1 MVMVANSDNRSLGE
15 LFSELSR
22 DTGTLIR
29 KELELATTEMT
40 SKARIAGGHIA
51 VVAAGGAL
59 AHAGMLVILAAIV
72 IALTQ
77 LGITAWL
84 SALIVGVVTG
94 VVGYLLVN
102 RGLASL
108 RQTNVTPTQTI
119 ETLKEDAKWTTRTPA

>member
-1 MVMVANSDNRSLGE
+1 MVTNSDNRSIGE

-40 SKARIAGGHIA
+40 SKARTAGGHVA

-94 VVGYLLVN
+94 GVGYLLVN
-102 RGLASL
+102 RGLSSL
-108 RQTNVTPTQTI
+108 RQTSVAPKQTI

>member
-1 MVMVANSDNRSLGE
+1 MVMAANSDNRSLGE

-22 DTGTLIR
+22 ETGTLIR
-29 KELELATTEMT
+29 KELELASTEMT
-40 SKARIAGGHIA
+40 SKARIAGGHVA
-51 VVAAGGAL
+51 VVATGGAL

-72 IALTQ
+72 IALTR

-84 SALIVGVVTG
+84 SALIVGLVTG
-94 VVGYLLVN
+94 GVGYLLVN

-108 RQTNVTPTQTI
+108 RQTSVAPKQTI